1 MICERTQKEDDEK
14 SMILSNWTMIVS
26 NPITVEIKPPIIIP
40 KSKNSENQK
49 HIRIVN
55 LFEFRFSWYIWDLDA
70 GVGVS
75 CQM

>member
-1 MICERTQKEDDEK
+1 
-14 SMILSNWTMIVS
+14 MIVS
-26 NPITVEIKPPIIIP
+26 NPITVEIKPPMIIP

-49 HIRIVN
+49 HTRIVN